1 MSAPLVIALAL
12 GAVLVLALGAAPLT
26 VTRRTGLLL
35 VAAGLL
41 ALPAGGAV
49 ALLVASGVLAA
60 FAVDATLA
68 RRTPIVRRTVPAVVA
83 RGVAAPLL
91 VTGSTRGPGRLRVR
105 QPQVPDI
112 AVDPPEGDDGL
123 DARLIASRRGRH
135 VLPAVAARVD
145 GPLGLASWYREG
157 RAPVEVS
164 VYPDVPAARRIALA
178 VRRGRFGDE
187 ARRTRGPLGLGTD
200 FESIR
205 DYVPDDDVRRVNWL
219 ASQRSGRPMTNQY
232 RVETDRDVMCVID
245 CGRLM
250 AAPLGDRTRLDAGLD
265 AVTAVA
271 LVADE
276 VGDRVGVVAFDDEVR
291 RHLPPR
297 RSGGDA
303 SVRVVYDLE
312 PSSVDADYERAF
324 RLVGSKRSFVL
335 VVTDLLEEAAA
346 QPLVDAVPVL
356 ARRHVVV
363 VAGTTDPDLD
373 RIIGDAPRSPADVY
387 AATVALDVLEARRRV
402 TALLRHAGAVVV
414 EAPPAMFS
422 AACVS
427 AYLRAK
433 ARARL

>member
-1 MSAPLVIALAL
+1 VSTPLVLAL
-12 GAVLVLALGAAPLT
+12 GLGSVLVLALGAAPLT
-26 VTRRTGLLL
+26 VTRRTGLML
-35 VAAGLL
+35 VVAGLV

-49 ALLVASGVLAA
+49 ALLVAAAVLAA

-68 RRTPIVRRTVPAVVA
+68 RRTPIVRRTVPSVVA
-83 RGVAAPLL
+83 RGVASRLT
-91 VTGSTRGPGRLRVR
+91 VEGSPRGPGRLRVR

-112 AVDPPEGDDGL
+112 VVDPPEAFDGL
-123 DARLIASRRGRH
+123 DAQLVASRRGRH
-135 VLPAVAARVD
+135 SLPAVAARVD

-157 RAPVEVS
+157 RAPVEVL
-164 VYPDVPAARRIALA
+164 VYPDVPAARRLAIA

-187 ARRTRGPLGLGTD
+187 GRRTRGPLGLGTD

-205 DYVPDDDVRRVNWL
+205 DYVPDDDVRRVNWP

-232 RVETDRDVMCVID
+232 RVEQDRDVTCIVD

-250 AAPLGDRTRLDAGLD
+250 AAPLGDRTRLDAALD

-297 RSGGDA
+297 RGGGDGV
-303 SVRVVYDLE
+303 VRAIYDLE
-312 PSSVDADYERAF
+312 PSTVDADYERAF
-324 RLVGSKRSFVL
+324 RLVGSKRAFVL

-346 QPLVDAVPVL
+346 QPLVEAVPVL

-373 RIIGDAPRSPADVY
+373 GIVTDAPHSPADVF
-387 AATVALDVLEARRRV
+387 AAAVALDVLDARRRV
-402 TALLRHAGAVVV
+402 VALLHHAGAVVV
-414 EAPPAMFS
+414 EARPDLLP
-422 AACVS
+422 AACVA
-427 AYLRAK
+427 AYLKAK
-433 ARARL
+433 SRARL

>member
-1 MSAPLVIALAL
+1 MSAPLVFALAL

-26 VTRRTGLLL
+26 ATRRTGLLL
-35 VAAGLL
+35 VGAGLV
-41 ALPAGGAV
+41 ALPAGGSV

-68 RRTPIVRRTVPAVVA
+68 RRTPIVRRTVPSVVA
-83 RGVAAPLL
+83 RGVPSALT
-91 VTGSTRGPGRLRVR
+91 VTGSPRGPGRLRVR

-112 AVDPPEGDDGL
+112 VVEPPEADDGL
-123 DARLIASRRGRH
+123 TARIIASRRGRH
-135 VLPAVAARVD
+135 SLPAVAARVD

-157 RAPVEVS
+157 RSPAEVL
-164 VYPDVPAARRIALA
+164 VYPDVPAARRLALA

-187 ARRTRGPLGLGTD
+187 GRRTRGPLGLGTD

-205 DYVPDDDVRRVNWL
+205 DYVPDDDVRRVNWP
-219 ASQRSGRPMTNQY
+219 ATQRCGRPMTNQY
-232 RVETDRDVMCVID
+232 RMEQDRDVTCVTD

-250 AAPLGDRTRLDAGLD
+250 RAPLGDRTRLDTALD
-265 AVTAVA
+265 AITAVA
-271 LVADE
+271 MVADE
-276 VGDRVGVVAFDDEVR
+276 VGDRVGVIAFDDDVR

-297 RSGGDA
+297 RAGGDGV
-303 SVRVVYDLE
+303 VRAIFDLE
-312 PSSVDADYERAF
+312 PSRVDSDYERAF

-363 VAGTTDPDLD
+363 VAGATDPDLD
-373 RIIGDAPRSPADVY
+373 RIVSDAPRSPADVY
-387 AATVALDVLEARRRV
+387 AAAVAVDVLDARRRV
-402 TALLRHAGAVVV
+402 GALLRHAGADVI
-414 EAPPAMFS
+414 EARPDGLP
-422 AACVS
+422 AACVA

-433 ARARL
+433 SRARL

>member
-1 MSAPLVIALAL
+1 VSTPLVLAL
-12 GAVLVLALGAAPLT
+12 GLGSVLVLALGAAPLT
-26 VTRRTGLLL
+26 VTRRTGLML
-35 VAAGLL
+35 VVAGLV

-49 ALLVASGVLAA
+49 ALLVAAAVLAA

-68 RRTPIVRRTVPAVVA
+68 RRTPIVRRAVPSVVA
-83 RGVAAPLL
+83 RGVASRLT
-91 VTGSTRGPGRLRVR
+91 VEGSPRGPGRLRVR

-112 AVDPPEGDDGL
+112 VVDPPEAFDGL
-123 DARLIASRRGRH
+123 DARLVASRRGRH
-135 VLPAVAARVD
+135 SLPAVAARVD

-157 RAPVEVS
+157 RAPVEVL
-164 VYPDVPAARRIALA
+164 VYPDVPAARRLAIA

-187 ARRTRGPLGLGTD
+187 GRRTRGPLGLGTD

-205 DYVPDDDVRRVNWL
+205 DYVPDDDVRRVNWP

-232 RVETDRDVMCVID
+232 RVEQDRDVTCIVD

-250 AAPLGDRTRLDAGLD
+250 AAPLGDRTRLDAALD

-276 VGDRVGVVAFDDEVR
+276 VGDRIGVVAFDDEVR

-297 RSGGDA
+297 RGGGDGV
-303 SVRVVYDLE
+303 VRAIYDLE
-312 PSSVDADYERAF
+312 PSTVDADYERAF
-324 RLVGSKRSFVL
+324 RLVGSKRAFVL

-346 QPLVDAVPVL
+346 QPLLEAVPVL

-373 RIIGDAPRSPADVY
+373 SIVTDAPRSPADVF
-387 AATVALDVLEARRRV
+387 AAAVALDVLDARRRV
-402 TALLRHAGAVVV
+402 VALLRHAGAVVV
-414 EAPPAMFS
+414 EARPDALP
-422 AACVS
+422 AACVA
-427 AYLRAK
+427 AYLKAK
-433 ARARL
+433 SRARL